1 VSATGTRLS
10 AAIVDFSYQPARLTI
25 RPGTTVV
32 WNNRGQVA
40 HTVTA
45 EDRSFDTGEI
55 DSGQTGSLTF
65 ARPGTYRYYCTPHPF
80 MKGEIVVR

>member
-1 VSATGTRLS
+1 
-10 AAIVDFSYQPARLTI
+10 
-25 RPGTTVV
+25 
-32 WNNRGQVA
+32 VA

-65 ARPGTYRYYCTPHPF
+65 SRPGTYRYHCTPHPF